1 MPDLLILAQESTI
14 VPSEFGRMF
23 VSGLSLGAIYA
34 MLALGF
40 VIIFKATQV
49 LNFAHGALAAL
60 GAFFIASLATIIN
73 IPGRWMEG
81 SPSWLQWSI
90 SVVFALIAS
99 AAIGMLLE
107 RVFLRPML
115 GEALF
120 AVAIVTLGID
130 IVLRTV
136 TTDFIGL
143 NPLPMGDPF
152 GLNQMGLG
160 CASGGFVANVDFIDV
175 CSLRVPWTTTFQ
187 MILTIIL
194 VAGIALFFRSRTGIA
209 MRATAWDQEAARAQG
224 ISVGRIFATSWAIG
238 AALAAIAGLFIS
250 MFPRRPSGV
259 DNFTAFFAFR
269 AFPAIILGGL
279 DSVLGAMVGGFAIGF
294 AEAAASTYLIPPTF
308 DFLGTGFG
316 GVVPYIVMLLVL
328 LIRPYG
334 LFGTEEI
341 RRV

>member
-1 MPDLLILAQESTI
+1 MIPDLLILAQETVI
-14 VPSEFGRMF
+14 VPSEFGRMT
-23 VSGLSLGAIYA
+23 VNALSLGAIYA
-34 MLALGF
+34 VLALGF

-60 GAFFIASLATIIN
+60 GAFLIASFATIIN

-81 SPSWLQWSI
+81 SPAWLQWSL
-90 SVVFALIAS
+90 SVVFALVV
-99 AAIGMLLE
+99 AALIGMALE
-107 RVFLRPML
+107 RMFLRPMV

-130 IVLRTV
+130 IVVRTI
-136 TTDFIGL
+136 TNDFIGIS
-143 NPLPMGDPF
+143 PRPMGDPF
-152 GLNQMGLG
+152 GLSSAGLNCTSG
-160 CASGGFVANVDFIDV
+160 SFTLNVELLDTCAVRI
-175 CSLRVPWTTTFQ
+175 PHTTVFQ
-187 MILTIIL
+187 LVLTS
-194 VAGIALFFRSRTGIA
+194 VVVVGVALFFRSRTGIA

-224 ISVGRIFATSWAIG
+224 ISVGKIFGRAWAIG
-238 AALAAIAGLFIS
+238 AVMAAIGGLFIS
-250 MFPRRPSGV
+250 MFPRRPAGV
-259 DNFTAFFAFR
+259 DTFTAFFAFR

-279 DSVLGAMVGGFAIGF
+279 DSVLGAIVGGFAIGF
-294 AEAAASTYLIPPTF
+294 AESIASTYLTF
-308 DFLGTGFG
+308 EWLGTGFG

>member
-1 MPDLLILAQESTI
+1 MILAQDGVI
-14 VPSEFGRMF
+14 VPSEFGRMVVNGF
-23 VSGLSLGAIYA
+23 SLGAIYA

-60 GAFFIASLATIIN
+60 GAFFIAYFATIVN

-81 SPSWLQWSI
+81 TPPLLQWCL
-90 SVVFALIAS
+90 SVVVALVAS
-99 AAIGMLLE
+99 AIVGLVLE
-107 RVFLRPML
+107 RLFLRPMV

-130 IVLRTV
+130 IVVRTI
-136 TTDFIGL
+136 TNDFIGL
-143 NPLPMGDPF
+143 SPRPMGDPF
-152 GLNQMGLG
+152 GLSTAGLNCQSG
-160 CASGGFVANVDFIDV
+160 SFIFNADLAEPCAVRI
-175 CSLRVPWTTTFQ
+175 PHTTIFQ
-187 MILTIIL
+187 L
-194 VAGIALFFRSRTGIA
+194 VVTVVVVIAIAWFFRTRTGIA

-224 ISVGRIFATSWAIG
+224 IGVGRIFGTAWAIG
-238 AALAAIAGLFIS
+238 SVLAALGGLFIS

-259 DNFTAFFAFR
+259 DTLTAFFAFR

-279 DSVLGAMVGGFAIGF
+279 DSVLGAVIGGFAIGF
-294 AEAAASTYLIPPTF
+294 AESAASSYLTYPW
-308 DFLGTGFG
+308 LGTGFG

>member
-1 MPDLLILAQESTI
+1 MTLETLVLAQEVI
-14 VPSEFGRMF
+14 VPSEFGRMA
-23 VSGLSLGAIYA
+23 VNGLSLGAIYA
-34 MLALGF
+34 VLALGF

-60 GAFFIASLATIIN
+60 GAFLIAYFATVIN

-81 SPSWLQWSI
+81 APPLLQWLS
-90 SVVFALIAS
+90 SVVLALVV
-99 AAIGMLLE
+99 AAVIGLILE
-107 RVFLRPML
+107 RIFLRPMV

-130 IVLRTV
+130 IIVRTI
-136 TTDFIGL
+136 TNDFIGL
-143 NPLPMGDPF
+143 TPRPMGDPF
-152 GLNQMGLG
+152 GLNTAGFNCESGTWVATADLLEP
-160 CASGGFVANVDFIDV
+160 CAVRIPHSTV
-175 CSLRVPWTTTFQ
+175 FQ
-187 MILTIIL
+187 MVVTVAL
-194 VAGIALFFRSRTGIA
+194 VVGVALFFRSRTGVA

-224 ISVGRIFATSWAIG
+224 ISVGRIFGTSWAIG
-238 AALAAIAGLFIS
+238 AILAAIGGLFIS

-259 DNFTAFFAFR
+259 DQFTAFFAFR

-279 DSVLGAMVGGFAIGF
+279 DSVLGAVVGGFAIGF
-294 AEAAASTYLIPPTF
+294 AESAASSYLTYEW
-308 DFLGTGFG
+308 LGTGFG
-316 GVVPYIVMLLVL
+316 GVVPYIVMLIVL